1 MINSIYKKLINPIIN
16 PIIGPIVVSSIVLIF
31 LAIFYF
37 PTLSLSNQKEKI
49 IVDST
54 QVVDYLKTFR
64 SYYNEAVVGKL
75 SNKGNIKV
83 DYNHEFSTDTIPL
96 PATTIHN
103 LSERLTKNQDIRINF
118 FSDYPFPNRAN
129 RVLDDFQKNSLEY
142 LRKNPNES
150 YTKEDVV
157 NGKQVFRIA
166 FSDVMVSQRCLDC
179 HNNRVDSPKNDWKIN
194 DVRGVLEVITPFKD
208 DFVLSSRDT
217 KGIVIFLSIT
227 ILAFITHYTVL
238 YFKREKELKIQ
249 HDKLENE
256 VSKRT
261 KELNDSNVLLLEYKK
276 AVDASAIVSK
286 ADPKG
291 YITYVN
297 KTFCDISGYSEEEL
311 IGKPHNIVRH
321 PDMPKEVFKELWNTI
336 KAKRIFS
343 GIIKN
348 KNKNGSTYYVASN
361 IVPILDTN
369 NEIIE
374 YLSLRYD
381 ITELIEA
388 KKKAEIA
395 QKAKSTFLA
404 NMSHEIRTPLNAI
417 IGFSDILCESD
428 IDHENKENAK
438 IISKSAK
445 SLLHIINDVLDISKI
460 ESGKLEVELNEF
472 SLFDLTEH
480 IVELFSINAKNK
492 NIKFVYSVDPK
503 LPHLILSDSTRLQQ
517 VISNLLSNAIKFT
530 SEYGKIYFKIEVL
543 EQDNEN
549 AKIKFSIK
557 DSGIGMTPE
566 QLKVIFTPFSQAD
579 SGISRKFGGTGLGLA
594 ICFDIIKILGSQIEV
609 TSEIGSGS
617 EFSFTLDLKVKTLVE
632 DGFKKSDIS
641 FAICDLNNDED
652 FLKESVKNY
661 LEKIGDV
668 FDIKQNPTKKAD
680 ILFCFGGSNLNNNLS
695 EFKKQN
701 YNSKVVYVGDR
712 NTLDNSTLEIIDYD
726 IDLPIFGSK
735 IYNIIAD
742 NSDINNSVINKSSDA
757 RKFDGKVLVAEDNIN
772 NQKLIEVLL
781 KRLGLNITIV
791 SDGQEAL
798 SLYKLEKFDLILMD
812 INMPVMDGMRAT
824 KEIGVLMQNGS
835 YKVPIV
841 ALTANSI
848 VGDKEKYLS
857 QGMDDYLSKPIE
869 FDKLVA
875 ILDKYLNN
883 YSSNE
888 NSNENVTD
896 EKSDTLKIQEEKTV
910 KFNKNVTIE
919 RLGLDED
926 TVDMLIDNFF
936 LTLDS
941 DLQKLE
947 NAYDSKN
954 SDDISKAAHY
964 IKGACTNLGMDEAS
978 EILQNVESNPQ
989 DIQGTFVLQKLK
1001 SIFEEI
1007 KKDLT
1012 RD

>member
-1 MINSIYKKLINPIIN
+1 MINSIYKKLINPVVN
-16 PIIGPIVVSSIVLIF
+16 PIIGPIVVSSIVLIL

-49 IVDST
+49 ILDST
-54 QVVDYLKTFR
+54 QIVDYLKTFR
-64 SYYNEAVVGKL
+64 SYYNEAVVSKL
-75 SNKGNIKV
+75 ANKSNIRI
-83 DYNHEFSTDTIPL
+83 DYNHEFSSDTIPL
-96 PATTIHN
+96 PATTIYN
-103 LSERLTKNQDIRINF
+103 LSDRLVQNQNIKINF

-142 LRKNPNES
+142 LRKNPEEF
-150 YTKEDVV
+150 YTKEDVL
-157 NGKQVFRIA
+157 NGKKVFRVA
-166 FSDVMVSQRCLDC
+166 FSDIMVSQRCLDC
-179 HNNRVDSPKNDWKIN
+179 HNNRADSPKTDWQIN
-194 DVRGVLEVITPFKD
+194 DVRGVLEVVTPFKD
-208 DFVLSSRDT
+208 DFILSAKDT
-217 KGIVIFLSIT
+217 KEIIIFLSIV
-227 ILAFITHYTVL
+227 ILSFIIHYTVL

-249 HDKLENE
+249 HNKLEDE
-256 VSKRT
+256 VQKRT
-261 KELNDSNVLLLEYKK
+261 KELHDSNVLLLEYKK

-286 ADPKG
+286 ADKNG

-297 KTFCDISGYSEEEL
+297 KTFCDISGYTEEEL
-311 IGKPHNIVRH
+311 IGKPHNVVRH
-321 PDMPKEVFKELWNTI
+321 PDMPKEIFKELWDTI
-336 KAKRIFS
+336 KAKKIFT

-348 KNKNGSTYYVASN
+348 KNKNGATYYVASN

-428 IDHENKENAK
+428 IDHDNKENAK

-503 LPHLILSDSTRLQQ
+503 LPHLIISDSTRLQQ

-530 SEYGKIYFKIEVL
+530 SEYGKIYFKIDVL
-543 EQDNEN
+543 EQDNDN

-557 DSGIGMTPE
+557 DTGIGMTPE
-566 QLKVIFTPFSQAD
+566 QLKIIFTPFSQAD

-594 ICFDIIKILGSQIEV
+594 ICFDIIEILGSEIKV

-617 EFSFTLDLKVKTLVE
+617 EFSFILDFKVKTLIE
-632 DGFKKSDIS
+632 EGFKKSDIT

-661 LEKIGDV
+661 LEKIGEV
-668 FDIKQNPTKKAD
+668 FDIKENPTKKAN

-701 YNSKVVYVGDR
+701 EKSKIVYVGDK
-712 NTLDNSTLEIIDYD
+712 NNLEDSTLEIIDYD

-742 NSDINNSVINKSSDA
+742 NSEINNTVINKSSDI
-757 RKFDGKVLVAEDNIN
+757 RKFHGRVLVAEDNIN

-781 KRLGLNITIV
+781 KKLGLEITIV
-791 SDGQEAL
+791 SDGEEVL
-798 SLYKLEKFDLILMD
+798 SLYKAEKFDLILMD

-824 KEIGVLMQNGS
+824 KEIGVLVENGH

-848 VGDKEKYLS
+848 VGDKEKYLGL
-857 QGMDDYLSKPIE
+857 GMDDYLSKPIE
-869 FDKLVA
+869 FEKLVS

-883 YSSNE
+883 K
-888 NSNENVTD
+888 ENVENI
-896 EKSDTLKIQEEKTV
+896 EKGEKKNM
-910 KFNKNVTIE
+910 KFDKNNTIE

-926 TVDMLIDNFF
+926 IVDMLLDNFF

-941 DLQKLE
+941 DLQKLQ
-947 NAYDSKN
+947 NAYDSKIN
-954 SDDISKAAHY
+954 EDISKAAHY
-964 IKGACTNLGMDEAS
+964 IKGACTNLGMDEAT
-978 EILQNVESNPQ
+978 EILQNIESKPEE
-989 DIQGTFVLQKLK
+989 IEGKVVLEKLK

-1007 KKDLT
+1007 KKDLK

>member
-1 MINSIYKKLINPIIN
+1 MIKSIYKKLINPIVN
-16 PIIGPIVVSSIVLIF
+16 PIIGPVVVASIVLIL
-31 LAIFYF
+31 LAAFYF

-49 IVDST
+49 IFDST
-54 QVVDYLKTFR
+54 QIVDYLKTFR
-64 SYYNEAVVGKL
+64 SYYNEFVVSKL
-75 SNKGNIKV
+75 ANKGNIKV
-83 DYNHEFSTDTIPL
+83 DYNHEFSPDTIPL
-96 PATTIHN
+96 PATTIYN
-103 LSERLTKNQDIRINF
+103 LSEKLTKTQNIKINF

-150 YTKEDVV
+150 YTKEDLI
-157 NGKQVFRIA
+157 NGKKVFRIA
-166 FSDVMVSQRCLDC
+166 FSDVMTSQKCLDC
-179 HNNRVDSPKNDWKIN
+179 HNNRADSPKTDWQLN
-194 DVRGVLEVITPFKD
+194 DVRGVFEVITPFKD
-208 DFVLSSRDT
+208 DFVLSAKDT
-217 KGIVIFLSIT
+217 RNIIIFIAFV
-227 ILAFITHYTVL
+227 ILAFIVHYTVL
-238 YFKREKELKIQ
+238 YFKREKELKGQ
-249 HDKLENE
+249 HNKLEDE
-256 VSKRT
+256 VLKRT
-261 KELNDSNVLLLEYKK
+261 KELNDSNLLLIQYKK

-286 ADPKG
+286 ADKNG
-291 YITYVN
+291 NITYVN
-297 KTFCDISGYSEEEL
+297 ETFCEVSGYTKEEL

-321 PDMPKEVFKELWNTI
+321 PDMPKEIFKELWDTI
-336 KAKRIFS
+336 KAKKIFK

-348 KNKNGSTYYVASN
+348 RNKNGKDYYVASN
-361 IVPILDTN
+361 IVPLLDIN
-369 NEIIE
+369 NEVSE

-417 IGFSDILCESD
+417 IGFSDILCDSN
-428 IDHENKENAK
+428 IDHENRENAR

-460 ESGKLEVELNEF
+460 ESGKLDVEVSEF

-492 NIKFVYSVDPK
+492 NVKFVYSVDPK
-503 LPHLILSDSTRLQQ
+503 LPYLVMSDANRLQQ

-530 SEYGKIYFKIEVL
+530 SEYGKIYFKIEVIS
-543 EQDNEN
+543 QDNEN

-566 QLKVIFTPFSQAD
+566 QQKIIFNPFSQAD
-579 SGISRKFGGTGLGLA
+579 SGISRRFGGTGLGLA
-594 ICFDIIKILGSQIEV
+594 ICFDIIKILGSEIKV
-609 TSEIGSGS
+609 TSQIGSGS
-617 EFSFTLDLKVKTLVE
+617 EFFFTLDLKVKELFDE
-632 DGFKKSDIS
+632 GAKKSDIS

-680 ILFCFGGSNLNNNLS
+680 ILFCFGGSNLNNNLA

-701 YNSKVVYVGDR
+701 AESKIVYVGDK
-712 NTLDNSTLEIIDYD
+712 NNLDESVLENVDYD

-742 NSDINNSVINKSSDA
+742 NSTINNSVINKSSDNH
-757 RKFDGKVLVAEDNIN
+757 KFNGRILVAEDNVN

-781 KRLGLNITIV
+781 KKLGLDLVIV

-798 SLYKLEKFDLILMD
+798 SMYKKEKFDLILMD

-824 KEIGVLMQNGS
+824 KEIGLLMESNE
-835 YKVPIV
+835 YYHVPIV

-848 VGDKEKYLS
+848 VGDKEKYLGL
-857 QGMDDYLSKPIE
+857 GMDDYLSKPIE

-883 YSSNE
+883 NE
-888 NSNENVTD
+888 NANIQNV
-896 EKSDTLKIQEEKTV
+896 EKKIVV
-910 KFNKNVTIE
+910 KFDKNNTIE

-941 DLQKLE
+941 DLQKLQK
-947 NAYDSKN
+947 AIDSKN
-954 SDDISKAAHY
+954 SDDISKVAHY

-978 EILQNVESNPQ
+978 QILQNLESNP
-989 DIQGTFVLQKLK
+989 DANVDSSLEELKL
-1001 SIFEEI
+1001 IFDEI
-1007 KKDLT
+1007 KKVLK